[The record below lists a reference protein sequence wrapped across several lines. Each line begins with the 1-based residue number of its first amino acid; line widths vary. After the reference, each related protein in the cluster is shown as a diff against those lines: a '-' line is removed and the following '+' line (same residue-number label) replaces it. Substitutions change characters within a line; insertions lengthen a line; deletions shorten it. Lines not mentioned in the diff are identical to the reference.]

1 MILARRQLQ
10 NIFSDKS
17 SIVLRTL
24 LATPGHSWKIPE
36 LSQKGVSFGLVSLV
50 LNLAESLGYV
60 ERVRIGPGSFTKL
73 THADSL
79 LRDWNRN
86 YSFDRNP
93 HAYYHALD
101 PDILPRLK
109 AYCEAKNLRYA
120 LTLFS
125 ASRRISPYVKD
136 DRNFIYLDIDLK
148 QAKPVFAD
156 LEAELGLLK
165 LARGGNTCLAI
176 PYYHKSLFADLQ
188 TLDGYPAV
196 SNLQL
201 YLDLMGFKPHGP
213 EEAEHLVAHLNRKG
227 TAFAKP

>member
-24 LATPGHSWKIPE
+24 LATPDHTWKIPE

-73 THADSL
+73 THGGDL

-93 HAYYHALD
+93 HAYYHSVD
-101 PDILPRLK
+101 PEVLPRLK
-109 AYCEAKNLRYA
+109 AYCEAKQIRYA

-125 ASRRISPYVKD
+125 ASRLISPYVKD
-136 DRNFIYLDIDLK
+136 DRQFVYLDLDLK
-148 QAKPVFAD
+148 RAKTVFQE
-156 LEAELGLLK
+156 LETELGLLK
-165 LARGGNTCLAI
+165 LARGGNTCFAI
-176 PYYHKSLFADLQ
+176 PYYHTSVFTELQ
-188 TLDGYPAV
+188 TLESYPVV

-213 EEAEHLVAHLNRKG
+213 EEAEHLAAHWERLG
-227 TAFAKP
+227 MPLAKP